1 MRQVDAGFPG
11 ADRAQMVA
19 AFDTHSSVKRLTAAG
34 MPEAQAEVITE
45 LFAAAR
51 DADLIGLATKT
62 DLQHEIAAV
71 RTDLQH
77 EIAAVRTDLQQ
88 EIAALRTDLQHEIAA
103 LRTDLHREIGG
114 LRVEIAEVRADILK
128 WMIGLVAGAVLINVM
143 AVVGAMLA
151 VVRIVGH

>member
-1 MRQVDAGFPG
+1 MRLVDAGFSAADG
-11 ADRAQMVA
+11 ARMVA

-45 LFAAAR
+45 LFTAAR

-77 EIAAVRTDLQQ
+77 EIAA
-88 EIAALRTDLQHEIAA
+88 LRTDLQ
-103 LRTDLHREIGG
+103 REIGG

-128 WMIGLVAGAVLINVM
+128 WMIGLVAAAALINVM